1 MCRYEVGRNSHMITV
16 KSLMF
21 FLCNHF
27 SPECLEP
34 FASILLQHENTVL
47 NKDTVIERT
56 RARIV
61 QVLSQI
67 NEHFYVA
74 NDVGKKLITLE
85 VLKEKFEPYKGHS
98 WYVADNMLKIHF

>member
-1 MCRYEVGRNSHMITV
+1 
-16 KSLMF
+16 MF
-21 FLCNHF
+21 SFIYHS

-47 NKDTVIERT
+47 NKETVIERT
-56 RARIV
+56 RTKIA

-85 VLKEKFEPYKGHS
+85 VLKEKFAPYEGHH
-98 WYVADNMLKIHF
+98 WYVLNNTL